1 MKTLRTKQAG
11 SGTKKLAKHPFV
23 NTKPSSFSKLKEKQV
38 TTEIR
43 EKQYKISV

>member
-1 MKTLRTKQAG
+1 MKTLRTKQAV

-23 NTKPSSFSKLKEKQV
+23 NTKPTSFSKLKEKQV